1 MSDLGVSAAG
11 VAELGQRLQA
21 ALGDSYAVEKPLGA
35 GGFAVVFLVRD
46 VQLKRP
52 LAIKVLSPDLV
63 TSKTV
68 IERFKREAET
78 VAQLS
83 HPHIVPLHFVGQK
96 DDLLYLAM
104 QCVDGGSLADR
115 IEKEGKLPVADV
127 ARYIAEIATALGH
140 AHKRGV
146 VHRDVKPQNVLLD
159 AETGR
164 CLVTDFGIARSA
176 ESASLTATGM
186 VMGTPTYLAPEQVTG
201 EPSDHR
207 ADIYAL
213 GIMAYEMLAGRPP
226 FEGANATA
234 VLMKRLAGPP
244 ESVLK
249 VRADTPRELVDVIDG
264 CLAADPNER
273 FQNAGDI
280 ARALT
285 GATPI
290 TGGQP
295 TAEIV
300 VKRRQKRQ
308 RTIIGGVV
316 GAVAVAV
323 AAWFALS
330 SLRSNAPPTLAPVD
344 SGMALIPAGSYVIG
358 SNTGHPMTR
367 PQHTVTLAAFG
378 LDKHE
383 VTVGEYKRFMD
394 STRSP
399 APWTGAM
406 PRPSLPVTRVLWS
419 EAARYCAARHADGG
433 RLPSEEEWE
442 AAARGAQG
450 RLYPWG
456 DRPEAARANTASARR
471 KGIEPVG
478 SFPQGASPEGV
489 EDLIGNAWE
498 WTSSPMKAYPRG
510 DSTFDAL
517 QGYMVIRGGAFNT
530 QDSVANAMRRGYNLP
545 ATNPDQLE
553 LTGFRCAMPARARNG
568 GR

>member
-1 MSDLGVSAAG
+1 
-11 VAELGQRLQA
+11 
-21 ALGDSYAVEKPLGA
+21 
-35 GGFAVVFLVRD
+35 
-46 VQLKRP
+46 
-52 LAIKVLSPDLV
+52 
-63 TSKTV
+63 
-68 IERFKREAET
+68 
-78 VAQLS
+78 
-83 HPHIVPLHFVGQK
+83 
-96 DDLLYLAM
+96 
-104 QCVDGGSLADR
+104 
-115 IEKEGKLPVADV
+115 
-127 ARYIAEIATALGH
+127 
-140 AHKRGV
+140 
-146 VHRDVKPQNVLLD
+146 
-159 AETGR
+159 
-164 CLVTDFGIARSA
+164 
-176 ESASLTATGM
+176 
-186 VMGTPTYLAPEQVTG
+186 
-201 EPSDHR
+201 
-207 ADIYAL
+207 
-213 GIMAYEMLAGRPP
+213 
-226 FEGANATA
+226 
-234 VLMKRLAGPP
+234 
-244 ESVLK
+244 
-249 VRADTPRELVDVIDG
+249 
-264 CLAADPNER
+264 
-273 FQNAGDI
+273 
-280 ARALT
+280 
-285 GATPI
+285 
-290 TGGQP
+290 
-295 TAEIV
+295 
-300 VKRRQKRQ
+300 
-308 RTIIGGVV
+308 
-316 GAVAVAV
+316 
-323 AAWFALS
+323 
-330 SLRSNAPPTLAPVD
+330 
-344 SGMALIPAGSYVIG
+344 MALIPAGSYVIG